1 MIKSGAKNEIR
12 KGFWLPLGENWYSSN
27 EKKIDFEDI
36 QLVIEWFNDDLWWPK
51 SSVIIENR
59 KKPPDSFYDQMQL
72 RNGLFSAVI
81 EIANTY
87 LDNDREKDVS

>member
-1 MIKSGAKNEIR
+1 MMIYG
-12 KGFWLPLGENWYSSN
+12 
-27 EKKIDFEDI
+27 D
-36 QLVIEWFNDDLWWPK
+36 QK

-59 KKPPDSFYDQMQL
+59 KKPPDSFYDQMPL

-87 LDNDREKDVS
+87 LDNDWEKDVS